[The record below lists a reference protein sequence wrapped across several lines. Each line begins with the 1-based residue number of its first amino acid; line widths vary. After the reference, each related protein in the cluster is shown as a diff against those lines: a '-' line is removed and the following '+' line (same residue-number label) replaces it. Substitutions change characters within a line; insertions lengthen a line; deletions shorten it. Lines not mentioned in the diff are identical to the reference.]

1 MALLWKVDECP
12 VYHDRIHMRGWRFC
26 SAPPIARLD
35 VLLPEQATP
44 AALVSLG
51 QPSPDVAAHV
61 DPQATHCRFGEWLA
75 VPAGAVGTDFKLR
88 FTFADQTTP
97 DRGTPARCS
106 PAAQGPA
113 PFAFR

>member
-1 MALLWKVDECP
+1 
-12 VYHDRIHMRGWRFC
+12 MRGWRFC

-61 DPQATHCRFGEWLA
+61 DPQATHCRFDEWLA

-88 FTFADQTTP
+88 FTFADQTTL
-97 DRGTPARCS
+97 DRGTLARCS